1 MRIIWIRFLPH
12 RDGHSAF
19 QLTLQVLEA
28 PLFPW
33 ASCRILIPL
42 KSNCKSLMNY
52 DLVSKIVCHC
62 AIHLTHMMCLSIFGN
77 DWWKTLFLI
86 SLCFFQFLSISLQQ
100 YVFDNFTLT
109 NKRERCRRRE
119 GRGRKPTE
127 RQQVLW
133 ITTRDPISRL
143 DIFLPGIF
151 FLFLNQYISNHLHF
165 PTKENESWDNRRPAG
180 VVIQVQGCNVTVNN
194 KPSGHIFLATMH
206 RAAIKTGMSIGV
218 VDAKS

>member
-1 MRIIWIRFLPH
+1 
-12 RDGHSAF
+12 
-19 QLTLQVLEA
+19 
-28 PLFPW
+28 
-33 ASCRILIPL
+33 
-42 KSNCKSLMNY
+42 MNY
-52 DLVSKIVCHC
+52 DLVSKIVRPC

-86 SLCFFQFLSISLQQ
+86 SLCFFFNSFQYLSNN
-100 YVFDNFTLT
+100 VFDDFTLT
-109 NKRERCRRRE
+109 IRERCRGG

-165 PTKENESWDNRRPAG
+165 LTKENESWDNRRPAG
-180 VVIQVQGCNVTVNN
+180 VVINLQGCNVTVNN

-218 VDAKS
+218 VDA

>member
-1 MRIIWIRFLPH
+1 MLVPHLSRLSIHFSPKHIYCLMILSKYSKTFRNPSGIHLWSTGKNLQVLKVGNASKEEEEYKNPVFCVWKSMRIIWIRFLPH

-86 SLCFFQFLSISLQQ
+86 SLCFFSIPFNISPTICFWQF
-100 YVFDNFTLT
+100 YAD
-109 NKRERCRRRE
+109 
-119 GRGRKPTE
+119 
-127 RQQVLW
+127 
-133 ITTRDPISRL
+133 
-143 DIFLPGIF
+143 
-151 FLFLNQYISNHLHF
+151 
-165 PTKENESWDNRRPAG
+165 
-180 VVIQVQGCNVTVNN
+180 
-194 KPSGHIFLATMH
+194 
-206 RAAIKTGMSIGV
+206 
-218 VDAKS
+218 

>member
-1 MRIIWIRFLPH
+1 MILSKYSKTFRNPSGIHLWSTGKNLQVLKVGNASKEEEEYKNPVFFVWKSMRIIWIRFLPLP
-12 RDGHSAF
+12 DGHSAF

-86 SLCFFQFLSISLQQ
+86 SLCFFFNSFQYLSNNMFL
-100 YVFDNFTLT
+100 T
-109 NKRERCRRRE
+109 
-119 GRGRKPTE
+119 
-127 RQQVLW
+127 
-133 ITTRDPISRL
+133 ISRWL
-143 DIFLPGIF
+143 LENVVEEEESEDK
-151 FLFLNQYISNHLHF
+151 NQQNDS
-165 PTKENESWDNRRPAG
+165 KCCESRL
-180 VVIQVQGCNVTVNN
+180 VIQFQG
-194 KPSGHIFLATMH
+194 
-206 RAAIKTGMSIGV
+206 
-218 VDAKS
+218 

>member
-1 MRIIWIRFLPH
+1 MRIIWIRFLPLP
-12 RDGHSAF
+12 DGHSAF

-86 SLCFFQFLSISLQQ
+86 SLCFFFNSFQYLSNN
-100 YVFDNFTLT
+100 VFDDFTLT
-109 NKRERCRRRE
+109 IREGCRGG

-133 ITTRDPISRL
+133 ITTRDPISRF
-143 DIFLPGIF
+143 DSFLPGIF
-151 FLFLNQYISNHLHF
+151 FLFPNQYISNHLDF
-165 PTKENESWDNRRPAG
+165 LTKENESWDNRRPAG
-180 VVIQVQGCNVTVNN
+180 VVI
-194 KPSGHIFLATMH
+194 
-206 RAAIKTGMSIGV
+206 
-218 VDAKS
+218 